1 MKLITQ
7 DIILTISF
15 LWKISKTKENEPL
28 SLSALWCIET
38 GRLHSIIEP
47 ISPLRTTMT
56 TLMIMTPNI
65 A

>member
-7 DIILTISF
+7 DIINRTTSF
-15 LWKISKTKENEPL
+15 LWKFSKTKENEPL
-28 SLSALWCIET
+28 SLSALWTIEV
-38 GRLHSIIEP
+38 GRIDSIIEP
-47 ISPLRTTMT
+47 ISLKTTMT